1 VTDFRATGV
10 LGLIN
15 LLYLIDRKG
24 NSYTEIR
31 RIYQLSCDEKQQFP
45 FILAAFALSKTTLDA
60 IRDGTLEYAEKNNEV
75 FSLTVQ
81 DYFVALLRRLE
92 ERWR

>member
-1 VTDFRATGV
+1 VNKERVSDWESIGFQNQENIATDFRATGV

-31 RIYQLSCDEKQQFP
+31 KIYQLSCDE
-45 FILAAFALSKTTLDA
+45 
-60 IRDGTLEYAEKNNEV
+60 R
-75 FSLTVQ
+75 
-81 DYFVALLRRLE
+81 
-92 ERWR
+92 

>member
-1 VTDFRATGV
+1 MNKERVSDWESIGFQNQDNIATDLRATGV

-31 RIYQLSCDEKQQFP
+31 KIY
-45 FILAAFALSKTTLDA
+45 
-60 IRDGTLEYAEKNNEV
+60 
-75 FSLTVQ
+75 
-81 DYFVALLRRLE
+81 
-92 ERWR
+92 